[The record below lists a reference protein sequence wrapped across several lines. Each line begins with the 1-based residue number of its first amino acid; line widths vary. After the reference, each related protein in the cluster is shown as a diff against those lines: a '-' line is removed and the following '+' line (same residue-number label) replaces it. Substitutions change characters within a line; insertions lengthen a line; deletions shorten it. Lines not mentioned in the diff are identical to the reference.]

1 MDSEINPVQNANV
14 RVELDTLNAKTAK
27 VKLKK
32 RLLEIQ
38 EHLDEAAKSWWSK
51 SRNAPL

>member
-1 MDSEINPVQNANV
+1 MNSEINPVQNENV
-14 RVELDTLNAKTAK
+14 RVELDTINVKTAK

-32 RLLEIQ
+32 QLLEIQ